1 MLDVVESELNE
12 RFHQEDLL
20 TLQKL
25 EDTLL
30 TGQIDSVCCEYPEI
44 NSQLLAV
51 QLPMFRHNYQFGSSM
66 EAANILKGLSVE
78 VRGLFSE
85 VETLVR
91 LLLVVPV
98 SSSEAER
105 SFSTLRRLKTWLR
118 SSMSQKRQNHV
129 AVCHVHQDKLDL
141 LDNKLVC
148 QEFVVGCERRK
159 QIFGAFI

>member
-66 EAANILKGLSVE
+66 EAASILS
-78 VRGLFSE
+78 
-85 VETLVR
+85 
-91 LLLVVPV
+91 
-98 SSSEAER
+98 A
-105 SFSTLRRLKTWLR
+105 LRRLKTWLR